1 MQFVQNAPFLKN
13 HQIPLKTSFLI
24 LDTRSNKTFTKQ
36 YLIISEDFV
45 YTLPQLS
52 RLEGLRQASKFVGL
66 NFNRAPSLTC
76 PLCTGQAVCS

>member
-1 MQFVQNAPFLKN
+1 MLSKGGAPSHMFE
-13 HQIPLKTSFLI
+13 
-24 LDTRSNKTFTKQ
+24 

-45 YTLPQLS
+45 KTLPQLS
-52 RLEGLRQASKFVGL
+52 LLEGLRQASKFVGL